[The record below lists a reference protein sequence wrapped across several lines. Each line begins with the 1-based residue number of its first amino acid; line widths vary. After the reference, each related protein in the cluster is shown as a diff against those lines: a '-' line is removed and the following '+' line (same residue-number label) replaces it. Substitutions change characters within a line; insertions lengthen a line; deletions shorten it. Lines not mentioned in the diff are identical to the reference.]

1 MKPGFVD
8 LRLNGSHS
16 GEESFWP
23 SFTDIMM
30 VIVLIFLMAMVTL
43 LVKNMNLVHQLR
55 ASLAAEREAT
65 MQVRSTANVNTALNQ
80 RLNRLEEEASMLR
93 LRLMNLGEEHSHSMA
108 RLKSTEQENIQLKAR
123 LSELTVARDTALN
136 EKRELEKNQAELTAT
151 LHQRENELQKR
162 QQELLTQQ
170 QQYQLKLTEIAT
182 IKASSQTQ
190 QSRLGRLESEYASL
204 QTKYNKLIRP
214 ARSSLGKYVVMVRY
228 RKQGGQLR
236 IGIKLSADSAYVH
249 VSGIELQK
257 RLVRLHKQHGKKLYV
272 RIIFPD
278 DSGLSYTEAW
288 KLTESLLRKY
298 DYYYRK

>member
-43 LVKNMNLVHQLR
+43 LVKNMDLVHQLR
-55 ASLAAEREAT
+55 TSLAAEREAT
-65 MQVRSTANVNTALNQ
+65 
-80 RLNRLEEEASMLR
+80 MLR

-228 RKQGGQLR
+228 RKQGGQLD
-236 IGIKLSADSAYVH
+236 IGIKLSADSAYAH

-257 RLVRLHKQHGKKLYV
+257 RLAQLQKQHGKKLYV

-278 DSGLSYTEAW
+278 NSGLSYTEAW